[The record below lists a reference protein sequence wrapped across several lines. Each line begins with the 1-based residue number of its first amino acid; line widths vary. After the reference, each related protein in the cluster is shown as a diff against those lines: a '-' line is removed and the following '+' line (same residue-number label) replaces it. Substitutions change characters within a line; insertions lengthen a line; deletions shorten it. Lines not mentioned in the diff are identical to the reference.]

1 MTGIYY
7 EKNSTPL
14 VTVILTDTF
23 ISHLLKLLNLVQ
35 LNKCTGHLILNYFK
49 YNTLRKKYKLIKD
62 NIEDKKIYELL
73 MSMKKTKLIYLIL
86 VFRT

>member
-35 LNKCTGHLILNYFK
+35 LNKCTGHLILNYSK

>member
-1 MTGIYY
+1 M
-7 EKNSTPL
+7 
-14 VTVILTDTF
+14 F

-35 LNKCTGHLILNYFK
+35 LNKYTGHLIFNYSK
-49 YNTLRKKYKLIKD
+49 YNTLRKKYKLVKD

-73 MSMKKTKLIYLIL
+73 MSVKKTKLIYLIL